1 MNTVVRW
8 DPAAEVDSLQSDVNR
23 LFDGFFG
30 GGASGRQSGPRR
42 WIPPMDLAESRD
54 ELILTMDLP
63 GLSEENVAIEV
74 RDNVLTI
81 SGERMNAHRDN
92 GVGFHRAERSFGR
105 FSRALTLPRGV
116 DAEEV
121 AANFDRGVLE
131 VRIPKPEERKPH
143 RVSIGSTADR
153 PETIEAGADEK

>member
-8 DPAAEVDSLQSDVNR
+8 DPTAEVDSLQSDINR

-30 GGASGRQSGPRR
+30 NPGGRQAGARR
-42 WIPPMDLAESRD
+42 WIPPLDLAENRD

-63 GLSEENVAIEV
+63 GLGEEDVAIEV

-81 SGERMNAHRDN
+81 AGERANSAREN
-92 GVGFHRAERSFGR
+92 GGGFHRAERTFGR
-105 FSRALTLPRGV
+105 FSRSLTLPRGV

-143 RVSIGSTADR
+143 RVSIGTGSGQ
-153 PETIEAGADEK
+153 PKTIEADASNN

>member
-8 DPAAEVDSLQSDVNR
+8 DPAAEVDSLQSDMNR

-30 GGASGRQSGPRR
+30 GASGRQTGARR

-54 ELILTMDLP
+54 ELILTLDLP

-74 RDNVLTI
+74 RDNALVI
-81 SGERMNAHRDN
+81 SGERTNEHRDN
-92 GVGFHRAERSFGR
+92 GVGFHRAERTFGR
-105 FSRALTLPRGV
+105 FSRTLTLPRGV

-143 RVSIGSTADR
+143 RVSIGTAADR
-153 PETIEAGADEK
+153 SDTIEAGSREK